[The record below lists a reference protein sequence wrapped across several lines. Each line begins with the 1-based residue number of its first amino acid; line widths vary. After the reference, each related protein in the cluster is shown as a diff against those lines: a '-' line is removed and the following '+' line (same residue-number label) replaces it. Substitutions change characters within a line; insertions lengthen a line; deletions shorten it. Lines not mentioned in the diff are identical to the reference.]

1 MSYWVTA
8 PYRQL
13 TLQKHLSEVKDNNKP
28 EYLDELVHRF

>member
-13 TLQKHLSEVKDNNKP
+13 TLQKHLSEVKDNKP